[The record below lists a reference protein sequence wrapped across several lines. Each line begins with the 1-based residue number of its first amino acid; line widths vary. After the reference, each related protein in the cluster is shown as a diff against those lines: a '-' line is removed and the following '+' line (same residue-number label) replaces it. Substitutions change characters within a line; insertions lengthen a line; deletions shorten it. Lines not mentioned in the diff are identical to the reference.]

1 MESIALACAGAAAAL
16 AALAGLLGLYFR
28 RRFSYWARRGVPHLQ
43 PRFPFGNMR
52 ERVLLR
58 QSALD
63 LFHDFYWRLDG
74 RPFGGVYQLTR
85 PALLVRDPQL
95 IKHILVKDFAC
106 FQDRG
111 IFVDER
117 LNPLSAHLFNLGGA
131 RWRQLRSKL
140 TPTFTSGKMKLMF
153 GCMHECARELALL
166 VRAEAARGRGR
177 VEIKEVLAKFTTD
190 VIGSCAFGLRCNS
203 MRSPD
208 SQFRAMGRRAFA
220 PTLGLTLRTM
230 ATILMPSVAALLKV
244 RIPERD
250 VSDFFLNV
258 VKETMDY
265 REQNNV
271 ERNDFFQM
279 LLQMRKER
287 QARPS
292 GGRASGEGVGGD
304 LELTDNLLAA
314 QAFVFFLAGFE
325 TSSAA
330 MSFTLHE
337 LALNPDIQR
346 KLRREIN
353 AVVEKHDGNFTYESV
368 MNIEYLEKVICET
381 LRKYPPLSALVREC
395 NATYTIPGTDVVL
408 ESGTRVLIPVHALQ
422 NDPAFFPE
430 PQRYDPERFGER
442 ERAQRPTHT
451 YLPFGDGP
459 RLCIGMRFGQ
469 LQTKLGLAILLH
481 RYHFATCDKTNMP
494 LRFDPKSFLTTSV
507 GGMWLKVTPVGS

>member
-1 MESIALACAGAAAAL
+1 
-16 AALAGLLGLYFR
+16 
-28 RRFSYWARRGVPHLQ
+28 
-43 PRFPFGNMR
+43 MR
-52 ERVLLR
+52 DRVLLR
-58 QSALD
+58 QSALE

-74 RPFGGVYQLTR
+74 LPFGGVYQITR
-85 PALLVRDPQL
+85 PALFIRDPEL
-95 IKHILVKDFAC
+95 IKQILVKDFAC

-111 IFVDER
+111 IFVDEQ

-131 RWRQLRSKL
+131 RWKQLRSKL

-153 GCMHECARELALL
+153 ACMHDCARELALL
-166 VRAEAARGRGR
+166 VQEEAARAGGL

-203 MRSPD
+203 MRNPD
-208 SQFRAMGRRAFA
+208 SQFRAMGRRAFD

-244 RIPERD
+244 HIPEKD

-265 REQNNV
+265 REKNNV
-271 ERNDFFQM
+271 KRNDFFQM
-279 LLQMRKER
+279 LIQMRKER
-287 QARPS
+287 EAGPS
-292 GGRASGEGVGGD
+292 GGRASGEGAAARDGGD

-337 LALNPDIQR
+337 LALNPDVQR

-353 AVVEKHDGNFTYESV
+353 AVVEKHDGHFTYESV

-395 NATYTIPGTDVVL
+395 NAAYTIPGTKVVL
-408 ESGTRVLIPVHALQ
+408 ESGTRVLIPVHAVQ

-442 ERAQRPTHT
+442 ERARRPGYT
-451 YLPFGDGP
+451 YLPFGEGP

-494 LRFDPKSFLTTSV
+494 LKFDPKSFLTTSV
-507 GGMWLKVTPVGS
+507 GGMWLKNILNGNEKYDILPPRDSNALNDT